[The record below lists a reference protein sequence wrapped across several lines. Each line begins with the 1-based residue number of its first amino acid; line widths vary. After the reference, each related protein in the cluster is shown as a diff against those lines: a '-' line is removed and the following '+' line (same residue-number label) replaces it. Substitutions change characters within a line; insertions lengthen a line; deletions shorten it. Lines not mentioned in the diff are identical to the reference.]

1 MVRSHVSRTKD
12 VIETCLIHR
21 TVFST
26 LLEDNYGLSDIII
39 GVCYIPNGIGT
50 GVSALIVGRFMDK
63 AYSKEKERVGGDH
76 HHASNDFRL
85 ERTRFVF
92 FPYQAG

>member
-1 MVRSHVSRTKD
+1 M
-12 VIETCLIHR
+12 TCS

-26 LLEDNYGLSDIII
+26 LLKDKYGLNDIII

-63 AYSKEKERVGGDH
+63 AYYKEKERVGGDH
-76 HHASNDFRL
+76 RNRPDDFRL

-92 FPYQAG
+92 FPYQARCVKHTKPPLTCSA

>member
-1 MVRSHVSRTKD
+1 M
-12 VIETCLIHR
+12 IETCLIRR

-76 HHASNDFRL
+76 HYASNDFRL

>member
-1 MVRSHVSRTKD
+1 
-12 VIETCLIHR
+12 
-21 TVFST
+21 
-26 LLEDNYGLSDIII
+26 LLQDNYGLNDIII

-63 AYSKEKERVGGDH
+63 AYKKEKERVGGDH
-76 HHASNDFRL
+76 HQCPNEFRL